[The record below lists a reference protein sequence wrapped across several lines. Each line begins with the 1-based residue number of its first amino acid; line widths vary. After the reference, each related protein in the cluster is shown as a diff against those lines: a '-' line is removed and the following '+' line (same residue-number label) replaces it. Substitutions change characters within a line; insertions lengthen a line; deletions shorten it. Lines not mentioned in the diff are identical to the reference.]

1 MGAGATFR
9 RGIAVACV
17 VLSLSPVDVARATHG
32 SGADARPPKMQMP
45 GKSFRKRDQLVRDAV
60 TALSLI
66 VRTEN
71 VADPAYVAARRVVS
85 DQVAARVS
93 LSPKALHRAWA
104 RAPRDHQIAVL
115 AALTQLGVPYVEGKE
130 EPYVR
135 MDCSGLLWWA
145 WRVAGVD
152 VPRQAVSQMDPL
164 MRVPRDEAI
173 VGDIVGEGQHVQ
185 MYLGAGLAMLHA
197 PFKGKVVKFKIMS
210 EAQAARVAWANPSNI
225 ATYRL

>member
-1 MGAGATFR
+1 MASIVLAVLPVESVGATQE
-9 RGIAVACV
+9 
-17 VLSLSPVDVARATHG
+17 SG
-32 SGADARPPKMQMP
+32 SEIRPPKLQMP
-45 GKSFRKRDQLVRDAV
+45 GTAFRKRDKLVRDSV

-66 VRTEN
+66 MRTDN
-71 VADPAYVAARRVVS
+71 VADPAYVSARRVVS
-85 DQVAARVS
+85 DEVARRVS
-93 LSPKALHRAWA
+93 LRPSVLHRAWS

-115 AALTQLGVPYVEGKE
+115 AALTQLGVPYIEGKE
-130 EPYVR
+130 DPYVR

-152 VPRQAVSQMDPL
+152 MPRQAVSQLDPL
-164 MRVPRDEAI
+164 MRVPRKKAI

-197 PFKGKVVKFKIMS
+197 PFRGKLVKFKIMS
-210 EAQAARVAWANPSNI
+210 DTQAARVAWANPSNI